1 MTGIQREPKP
11 YCPDCGAQ
19 MELKE
24 PPRGQTW
31 KPFWGCSE
39 YKYGCRGKRQIAPD
53 GTPESDKFVPGD
65 FD

>member
-1 MTGIQREPKP
+1 
-11 YCPDCGAQ
+11 

-39 YKYGCRGKRQIAPD
+39 YRYGCRGKRQIAPD